1 MQMREHI
8 KIRGS
13 SGITQPYWVLLL
25 GETPQSTQKNKNTVI
40 YELRIRML
48 APTLSVC
55 FFEYIWKTI
64 KKGLLLFYFL
74 ESNQHGS
81 NSFL

>member
-1 MQMREHI
+1 VNAGTYKNKSIFWHYPTLL
-8 KIRGS
+8 GS
-13 SGITQPYWVLLL
+13 SP

-48 APTLSVC
+48 APFLSVC

-64 KKGLLLFYFL
+64 QNRAASFLLFGKQPTWF
-74 ESNQHGS
+74 Q
-81 NSFL
+81 

>member
-1 MQMREHI
+1 MWEHI

-13 SGITQPYWVLLL
+13 SGITQPCWVLLL

-48 APTLSVC
+48 APFLSDC
-55 FFEYIWKTI
+55 FFVYIWKTTQNRAAYF
-64 KKGLLLFYFL
+64 LLFGKQPTWF
-74 ESNQHGS
+74 Q
-81 NSFL
+81 